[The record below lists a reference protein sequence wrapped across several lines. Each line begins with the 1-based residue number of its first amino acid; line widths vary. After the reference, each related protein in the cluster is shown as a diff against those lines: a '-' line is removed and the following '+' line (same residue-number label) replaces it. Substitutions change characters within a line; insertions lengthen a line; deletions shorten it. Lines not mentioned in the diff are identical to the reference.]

1 MSTAK
6 YVGRVGALAV
16 ALGVGFAV
24 ATTPAV
30 AYAEPADSSRCSSFD
45 SPSPDS
51 TALIMGGTTIPTP
64 DDLGRNCQEPV
75 HRADTSG
82 PGHRLLRGDDA

>member
-64 DDLGRNCQEPV
+64 DATSSKLSRTGTSRR
-75 HRADTSG
+75 HIRARTSTTA
-82 PGHRLLRGDDA
+82 R